1 MFKNL
6 IKSSLIIAS
15 LALFACEADEDL
27 PIIEESSSEASGKLN
42 VLATTPMIGE
52 YVDQIGGDNIN
63 LTILMPPEANPHTY
77 DPSPQDA
84 GKIADADLIFYVGLK
99 YEPAGLIKLLENSAS
114 SANVLVEVGEGVDP
128 IEFKEGGHD
137 EHEGHDDHDE
147 HDEDKDHDEHE
158 GHDDHEGHD
167 HGHDHHGHDHAHG
180 HDHHHHPYPH
190 ADHPLGPESVRNRKS
205 SGQDK

>member
-6 IKSSLIIAS
+6 FKVSLIVAS
-15 LALFACEADEDL
+15 LVMFSCAAEEEL
-27 PIIEESSSEASGKLN
+27 PVVVEETSSEATEKLN

-52 YVDQIGGDNIN
+52 YVSEIGGNNIN

-128 IEFKEGGHD
+128 I
-137 EHEGHDDHDE
+137 
-147 HDEDKDHDEHE
+147 
-158 GHDDHEGHD
+158 
-167 HGHDHHGHDHAHG
+167 
-180 HDHHHHPYPH
+180 
-190 ADHPLGPESVRNRKS
+190 
-205 SGQDK
+205 

>member
-6 IKSSLIIAS
+6 FKVSLIVAS
-15 LALFACEADEDL
+15 LVMFSCAAEEEL
-27 PIIEESSSEASGKLN
+27 PVVVEETSSEATEKLN

-52 YVDQIGGDNIN
+52 YVSEIGGDNIN

-99 YEPAGLIKLLENSAS
+99 YEPSGLIKLLENSS
-114 SANVLVEVGEGVDP
+114 SNENVLVEVGEGIDP

-137 EHEGHDDHDE
+137 DHGDHEGHDDHGDHDE
-147 HDEDKDHDEHE
+147 HDEDKHHDEDEHHDENDEDEHHDEHDE
-158 GHDDHEGHD
+158 H
-167 HGHDHHGHDHAHG
+167 
-180 HDHHHHPYPH
+180 
-190 ADHPLGPESVRNRKS
+190 
-205 SGQDK
+205 